1 MPEFV
6 LLYDLHSR
14 VPNGIEVERRVPGE
28 MRVCALEAKSSK
40 TRVAP
45 SPGVQQGSN
54 GIMGRGSNSRINP
67 PPYQTAG

>member
-6 LLYDLHSR
+6 LLNEVHSR

-28 MRVCALEAKSSK
+28 VSVGAFEAKSSK

-45 SPGVQQGSN
+45 SPGIQRGSN